1 MHSTANRTVAKL
13 IRLTPEEAADLKRKA
28 RAAGLNQSTLIR
40 MLLKGY
46 RPKEKPDD
54 RFYAVMR
61 ELRAIGN
68 NINQL
73 AGKANSQGWVDAP
86 MLEAERQ
93 RWSSFILDIER
104 QFLHPE
110 RDERWR

>member
-1 MHSTANRTVAKL
+1 M
-13 IRLTPEEAADLKRKA
+13 
-28 RAAGLNQSTLIR
+28 NQSTLIR

-54 RFYAVMR
+54 RFYTVMR
-61 ELRAIGN
+61 ELHAIGN

-73 AGKANSQGWVDAP
+73 AAKANNTGFVDAP

-104 QFLHPE
+104 QFLYPE
-110 RDERWR
+110 NDERWQ